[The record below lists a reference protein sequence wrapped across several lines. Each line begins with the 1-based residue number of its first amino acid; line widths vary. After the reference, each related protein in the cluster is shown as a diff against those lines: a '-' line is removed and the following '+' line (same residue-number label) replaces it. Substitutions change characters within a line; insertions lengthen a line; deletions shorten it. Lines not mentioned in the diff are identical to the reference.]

1 MTRGAAVLPCGRK
14 RRLPDRFADRTDDR
28 DKSPGRL
35 AETPA
40 FFKGKTLY
48 ARVLGRMGEFEGEG
62 TPFCR
67 KQRPDGRPQAVSV
80 RRRRSLTGIDSR
92 AGGFLPPQKNYLV
105 VPRPKGGDKGR

>member
-14 RRLPDRFADRTDDR
+14 RRLPDRFVDRTDDR
-28 DKSPGRL
+28 EKSSGRL

-67 KQRPDGRPQAVSV
+67 KQK
-80 RRRRSLTGIDSR
+80 
-92 AGGFLPPQKNYLV
+92 GFLPPQEN
-105 VPRPKGGDKGR
+105 RNES